1 VPPIS
6 RRERPPSLSSRSNV
20 FPNLDTSGVLPVSYL
35 GITRLRHTGSSAGDP
50 LAQPKADL
58 AKLTAD
64 AAGARTTVAADV
76 TNGDVAQLKHD
87 AKAGLTTL
95 KADWKLLLVDVT
107 TARKAGGD
115 KTELRSLLRAARA
128 QVKGFR
134 SAVRSSLARASKT
147 AKRNTGSNRSA
158 HSSSSRGSDENE
170 VGG

>member
-1 VPPIS
+1 MKQSGAIVAIACALAAVP
-6 RRERPPSLSSRSNV
+6 LSASA
-20 FPNLDTSGVLPVSYL
+20 
-35 GITRLRHTGSSAGDP
+35 AGDP

-134 SAVRSSLARASKT
+134 SAVRSSLAQARKT

>member
-1 VPPIS
+1 MKQSGAIVAIACALAAVP
-6 RRERPPSLSSRSNV
+6 LSASA
-20 FPNLDTSGVLPVSYL
+20 
-35 GITRLRHTGSSAGDP
+35 AGDP

-64 AAGARTTVAADV
+64 AADARTTVAADV
-76 TNGDVAQLKHD
+76 TNGDVAQLKRD

>member
-1 VPPIS
+1 MKQSGAIVAIACALAAVP
-6 RRERPPSLSSRSNV
+6 LSASA
-20 FPNLDTSGVLPVSYL
+20 
-35 GITRLRHTGSSAGDP
+35 AGDP

-76 TNGDVAQLKHD
+76 TNGDVAQLKRD

-95 KADWKLLLVDVT
+95 KADSKLLLVDVT
-107 TARKAGGD
+107 VARKAGGD
-115 KTELRSLLRAARA
+115 KTELRSLLQAARA

-134 SAVRSSLARASKT
+134 SAVRSSFAQARKT
-147 AKRNTGSNRSA
+147 AKRNRGSNRSA